1 MLLYKSINGGF
12 MNNLELNLMKAKSIC
27 DGKFIYCEPYSR
39 IYTFTTENING
50 YIKYF
55 DLKNKSLLTVG
66 SSGDQIL
73 NAYFYGARD
82 ITLFDI
88 NPYAKYYVYL
98 KVAAILSLTYNEFQC
113 FFFKRGSDNNSNK
126 DVFSPNLFNKMKLIM
141 KELDYEAFYF
151 FNELFSLYD
160 DDTIRIRYSLFD
172 DDEYRNVV
180 IKNFNVY
187 LRNEELYNKL
197 KKKLYDIHFK
207 YINGNIFEDNINL
220 QYDNIFL
227 SNLCTITNL
236 KEFKELIK
244 KLDFNNLK
252 DNGSIMLGY
261 LWDTN
266 FNSDKYLDN
275 WKEIYKLPITKEVL
289 KKYITEHHSINC
301 ARDFLWEEDR
311 KNDLVMI
318 YRKK

>member
-1 MLLYKSINGGF
+1 
-12 MNNLELNLMKAKSIC
+12 
-27 DGKFIYCEPYSR
+27 
-39 IYTFTTENING
+39 
-50 YIKYF
+50 
-55 DLKNKSLLTVG
+55 
-66 SSGDQIL
+66 
-73 NAYFYGARD
+73 
-82 ITLFDI
+82 
-88 NPYAKYYVYL
+88 
-98 KVAAILSLTYNEFQC
+98 
-113 FFFKRGSDNNSNK
+113 
-126 DVFSPNLFNKMKLIM
+126 M
-141 KELDYEAFYF
+141 KELDYESFYF

-261 LWDTN
+261 LWDTH

-318 YRKK
+318 YRKKLGNR

>member
-141 KELDYEAFYF
+141 KELDYESFYF

>member
-12 MNNLELNLMKAKSIC
+12 MNNLEFNLMKAKSIC

-180 IKNFNVY
+180 IKNFNIY

>member
-1 MLLYKSINGGF
+1 M
-12 MNNLELNLMKAKSIC
+12 
-27 DGKFIYCEPYSR
+27 
-39 IYTFTTENING
+39 
-50 YIKYF
+50 
-55 DLKNKSLLTVG
+55 
-66 SSGDQIL
+66 
-73 NAYFYGARD
+73 
-82 ITLFDI
+82 
-88 NPYAKYYVYL
+88 
-98 KVAAILSLTYNEFQC
+98 
-113 FFFKRGSDNNSNK
+113 
-126 DVFSPNLFNKMKLIM
+126 
-141 KELDYEAFYF
+141 
-151 FNELFSLYD
+151 
-160 DDTIRIRYSLFD
+160 
-172 DDEYRNVV
+172 
-180 IKNFNVY
+180 
-187 LRNEELYNKL
+187 NEELYNKL

>member
-12 MNNLELNLMKAKSIC
+12 MNNLEFNLMKAKSIC

-113 FFFKRGSDNNSNK
+113 FFFKRGIDNNSNK

-141 KELDYEAFYF
+141 KELDYESFYF

>member
-1 MLLYKSINGGF
+1 MLLYKSINRGF

-50 YIKYF
+50 YINYF

-98 KVAAILSLTYNEFQC
+98 KVAAILSLTYDEFQC
-113 FFFKRGSDNNSNK
+113 FFFKRGIDNNSNK

-141 KELDYEAFYF
+141 KELDYESFYF

-261 LWDTN
+261 LWDTH

-289 KKYITEHHSINC
+289 KKYITEHHSVNC
-301 ARDFLWEEDR
+301 ARDFLWDEDKR
-311 KNDLVMI
+311 NDLVMI

>member
-12 MNNLELNLMKAKSIC
+12 MNNLEFNLMKAKSIC

-98 KVAAILSLTYNEFQC
+98 KVAAILSLTYDEFQC
-113 FFFKRGSDNNSNK
+113 FFFKRGIDNNSNK

-289 KKYITEHHSINC
+289 KKYITEHHSVNC
-301 ARDFLWEEDR
+301 ARDFLWKEDR

>member
-1 MLLYKSINGGF
+1 M
-12 MNNLELNLMKAKSIC
+12 
-27 DGKFIYCEPYSR
+27 
-39 IYTFTTENING
+39 
-50 YIKYF
+50 
-55 DLKNKSLLTVG
+55 
-66 SSGDQIL
+66 
-73 NAYFYGARD
+73 
-82 ITLFDI
+82 
-88 NPYAKYYVYL
+88 
-98 KVAAILSLTYNEFQC
+98 
-113 FFFKRGSDNNSNK
+113 
-126 DVFSPNLFNKMKLIM
+126 
-141 KELDYEAFYF
+141 
-151 FNELFSLYD
+151 
-160 DDTIRIRYSLFD
+160 
-172 DDEYRNVV
+172 
-180 IKNFNVY
+180 
-187 LRNEELYNKL
+187 

-289 KKYITEHHSINC
+289 KKYITEHHSVNC
-301 ARDFLWEEDR
+301 ARDFLWKEDR

>member
-12 MNNLELNLMKAKSIC
+12 MNNLEFNLMKAKSIC

-82 ITLFDI
+82 ITLYDI

-98 KVAAILSLTYNEFQC
+98 KVAAILSLTYDEFQC
-113 FFFKRGSDNNSNK
+113 FFFKRGIDNNSNK

-141 KELDYEAFYF
+141 KELDYESFYF

-187 LRNEELYNKL
+187 LSNEELYNKL

-289 KKYITEHHSINC
+289 KKYITEHHSVNC